1 MHCSPSSRDTDLVGW
16 YKDDAIVGT
25 MFTGL
30 IVNDKRAVLDTFLA
44 KVSAALQE
52 ELTADEFNQVRISF
66 HLFPDDWDHEK
77 PGPPTNAALYPDLA
91 SRDKGQRTVLIVKRT
106 VDIVGSSIMLILSGA
121 AFPRRRSRHQTFF
134 PRAGVLSP
142 AKGRPLRPDFYVP
155 QVPLHVC
162 QQRQQRA

>member
-1 MHCSPSSRDTDLVGW
+1 MTLHRVATALLSASRDTDLVGW
-16 YKDDAIVGT
+16 YKEDAIVGT

-77 PGPPTNAALYPDLA
+77 PGPPTNAALYPDLV
-91 SRDKGQRTVLIVKRT
+91 SRDKGQRTVLFVKRT
-106 VDIVGSSIMLILSGA
+106 VDFVGSSIMLILLAPLFLVIALAIKLSSRGRCFTASKGLA
-121 AFPRRRSRHQTFF
+121 AT
-134 PRAGVLSP
+134 A
-142 AKGRPLRPDFYVP
+142 RPSHSSSSAPCL
-155 QVPLHVC
+155 
-162 QQRQQRA
+162 